1 MVNVFKVDP
10 QKKMVG
16 GRKCAIRSFGVI
28 STVWFE
34 LDCKHSG
41 WEDALPPGLGL
52 LPALLGPRTRRARG
66 APAGRQWTRTGTARR
81 WGLWEVAIP
90 KGGFFQQNVPALQR
104 GNINIVIIILCIQ
117 LSY

>member
-1 MVNVFKVDP
+1 MVNVFKVDR

-41 WEDALPPGLGL
+41 WEDMLPPGWGSCQPCWAQDQESQGGTRGEAVDSDLEALGAVGSGHSQGRL
-52 LPALLGPRTRRARG
+52 LPAEC
-66 APAGRQWTRTGTARR
+66 AGFTER
-81 WGLWEVAIP
+81 
-90 KGGFFQQNVPALQR
+90 K
-104 GNINIVIIILCIQ
+104 
-117 LSY
+117 Y